1 MNREQKN
8 KIVSTLTSHLADS
21 KNIYFTDIA
30 GLNSEQ
36 TSKLRRLCFD
46 KSVSVS
52 VVKNTLLK
60 IAMDACDK
68 DFSSLDVVLKGNT
81 TLMTS
86 DVASAPAQ
94 VIKSFLDKNKL
105 ENPTFKGGHVE
116 ESVYLGHNQ
125 LDLLAALKSKEELI
139 GDVMMLLQSPV
150 NNLLSSLSSA
160 KENIAGILKSLED
173 NPVSTPGNEVSKD
186 ISLEKNKKE
195 QDKESSEKETN

>member
-8 KIVSTLTSHLADS
+8 KIVSTLTSHLGDS
-21 KNIYFTDIA
+21 KNIYFTDIS
-30 GLNSEQ
+30 GLNSKQ
-36 TSKLRRLCFD
+36 TSNLRRLCFD
-46 KSVSVS
+46 RGVSVS

-60 IAMDACDK
+60 IAMDACNK

-86 DVASAPAQ
+86 DVSNAPAQ
-94 VIKSFLDKNKL
+94 VIKSFLNKNKL
-105 ENPTFKGGHVE
+105 DNPTLKGGHVE
-116 ESVYLGHNQ
+116 ESVYLGHDQ
-125 LDLLAALKSKEELI
+125 LGILASLKSKEELI

-160 KENIAGILKSLED
+160 KENITGILKSLED
-173 NPVSTPGNEVSKD
+173 NPVSKSNSEVSKD
-186 ISLEKNKKE
+186 ISSDNNKKE

>member
-1 MNREQKN
+1 VNREQKN
-8 KIVSTLTSHLADS
+8 KIVSTLTSHLGDS
-21 KNIYFTDIA
+21 KNIYFTDIS
-30 GLNSEQ
+30 GLNSKQ
-36 TSKLRRLCFD
+36 TSNLRRLCFD
-46 KSVSVS
+46 RGVSVS

-86 DVASAPAQ
+86 DVSNAPAQ
-94 VIKSFLDKNKL
+94 VIKSFLNKNKL
-105 ENPTFKGGHVE
+105 DNPTLKGGHVE
-116 ESVYLGHNQ
+116 ESVYLGHDQ
-125 LDLLAALKSKEELI
+125 LGILASLKSKEELI

-160 KENIAGILKSLED
+160 KENITGILKSLED
-173 NPVSTPGNEVSKD
+173 NPVSKSNSEVSKD
-186 ISLEKNKKE
+186 ISSDNNKKE

>member
-8 KIVSTLTSHLADS
+8 KIVSTLTSHLGDS
-21 KNIYFTDIA
+21 KNIYFTDIS
-30 GLNSEQ
+30 GLNSKQ
-36 TSKLRRLCFD
+36 TSNLRRLCFD
-46 KSVSVS
+46 RGVSVS

-86 DVASAPAQ
+86 DVSNAPAQ
-94 VIKSFLDKNKL
+94 VIKSFLNKNKL
-105 ENPTFKGGHVE
+105 DNPTLKGGHVE
-116 ESVYLGHNQ
+116 ESVYLGHDQ
-125 LDLLAALKSKEELI
+125 LGILASLKSKEELI

-160 KENIAGILKSLED
+160 KENITGILKSLED
-173 NPVSTPGNEVSKD
+173 NPVSKSNSEVSKD
-186 ISLEKNKKE
+186 ISSDNNKKE